1 MLKFEFGR
9 LFGLRFFC
17 RALMTLSSRTVQL
30 FRLVL
35 SGRLTSKSQIESGS
49 RWFLTGPRML
59 VTATVAFAFGVA
71 VESYGCPAWWLV
83 SAAAPTSLF
92 LFGTRHRKAALLL
105 LLLPVVGWSYC
116 CLRQPRPDSAD
127 LSNYAFGR
135 GVIFTAEVAAVLTSV
150 DPRRTRAVL
159 SCRRMEFPDQRMLSG
174 KTLVTI
180 SGSAPP
186 ISKGDELK
194 LAASVRVPKSAVF
207 PWDFDYASYLKRQGV
222 FSLCSARSQTVKVI
236 RAAGVCSDKMD
247 YRQIEQRLDK
257 LLSELRARV
266 VGAHRKFLGAPAGEL
281 LSSFVLG
288 DRAVKL
294 SDELVEK
301 FRVLGLSHVLA
312 ASGFNLTLVTGL
324 TWWIGHFL
332 LKSGLC
338 VNLLCFC
345 SMMLFVGLAG
355 PSPSV
360 VRAALMCTFLLT
372 ARCLFRTLH
381 TPAALSLALLIT
393 LAGDPCAIAD
403 IGLQLSYVATAGII
417 SGARIG
423 DPKSE
428 LTRRIRLLGW
438 LRESVTLVLLAQAAV
453 LPIQLAYFWQI
464 GLLFLPANLTVT
476 PIVSFV
482 SVLGFI
488 ASTLVI
494 LDWRATLTSSIVAV
508 LDRLLAYPI
517 HLILLI
523 VDALSGFESAKLNL
537 GPPEPWTVGIYYAC
551 LIALFVSLRARRFRL
566 ILSALF
572 LLSLGLL
579 LWRRP
584 SPPLSLYSC
593 KGTVILLSADRQA
606 LCLGEVGQS
615 CPTRFL
621 RYFGATVVGQQSAN
635 FAITRLSR
643 SAFFIYCRQAKC
655 RICVID
661 GGAQIESPDISLP
674 VSAIVLTGPSG
685 NTQHADTYQASG
697 GQEFPAGPSQA
708 SRDTSSGLDA
718 KRSCLSLPYSDG
730 PPDVNGLV
738 RIVKES
744 GCRWV
749 IVNSE
754 AASFHRQTALLAG
767 KIHELPGVRILR
779 SSRTEFMLVGDGNP
793 IELKQPKRQV
803 NYGNVSN
810 NRNRLSSWRTS
821 EEGWRDSDSD

>member
-9 LFGLRFFC
+9 LIGLRFFC
-17 RALMTLSSRTVQL
+17 RALITLSSRTVQL
-30 FRLVL
+30 FRSALAGRPL
-35 SGRLTSKSQIESGS
+35 SKVQVEDSL
-49 RWFLTGPRML
+49 RWCLTGPRML
-59 VTATVAFAFGVA
+59 VTATVALAFGVA

-83 SAAAPTSLF
+83 SAAVPTSLF
-92 LFGTRHRKAALLL
+92 VFGTRHKKAALLL
-105 LLLPVVGWSYC
+105 LILPAVGWSYC
-116 CLRQPRPDSAD
+116 CWRQPRPDSAD
-127 LSNYAFGR
+127 LSKYVFGR
-135 GVIFTAEVAAVLTSV
+135 GVIFTAEVAAVLTSA

-159 SCRRMEFPDQRMLSG
+159 NCRQMEFPDRKTLSG

-194 LAASVRVPKSAVF
+194 LAASVRSPKSAVF

-222 FSLCSARSQTVKVI
+222 FSLCSARSQSVKVI
-236 RAAGVCSDKMD
+236 RAAGVCSEKMD
-247 YRQIEQRLDK
+247 CRLIEQRLDK
-257 LLSELRARV
+257 LLAEIRARV
-266 VGAHRKFLGAPAGEL
+266 VGAHRSFLGAPAGEL

-294 SDELVEK
+294 ADELVEK

-403 IGLQLSYVATAGII
+403 VGLQLSYVATAGII
-417 SGARIG
+417 SGARIC
-423 DPKSE
+423 DRKSE
-428 LTRRIRLLGW
+428 LARRIRLLGW
-438 LRESVTLVLLAQAAV
+438 LKESITLVLLAQAAV

-464 GLLFLPANLTVT
+464 GLLFLPANLAVT
-476 PIVSFV
+476 PLVSFV

-494 LDWRATLTSSIVAV
+494 FDWRATLTNSIVAV

-517 HLILLI
+517 HSILLI
-523 VDALSGFESAKLNL
+523 VDALSGFESAKLEL
-537 GPPEPWTVGIYYAC
+537 GPPEPCTVGIYYVC
-551 LIALFVSLRARRFRL
+551 LMVLFVSLRARRFRL
-566 ILSALF
+566 IFSALF

-584 SPPLSLYSC
+584 LPPVSLYAC
-593 KGTVILLSADRQA
+593 KGAVILLNSDRQA
-606 LCLGEVGQS
+606 LCLGEVGRS
-615 CPTRFL
+615 CQIRFL
-621 RYFGATVVGQQSAN
+621 RYFGATVVRQQSAN
-635 FAITRLSR
+635 FDITRLS
-643 SAFFIYCRQAKC
+643 SSVFFIYCRQAKC

-661 GGAQIESPDISLP
+661 GGAPIESPGISLP

-685 NTQHADTYQASG
+685 NTQQADTYQASG
-697 GQEFPAGPSQA
+697 GQAFPIGPSQA
-708 SRDTSSGLDA
+708 SRNTSSVPAA
-718 KRSCLSLPYSDG
+718 KYFCVSLPYSGG

-754 AASFHRQTALLAG
+754 AASFRRQMALLAER
-767 KIHELPGVRILR
+767 IHEQPGVRILR

-793 IELKQPKRQV
+793 IELKQPKWQV

-810 NRNRLSSWRTS
+810 NGNRLSSWRAS
-821 EEGWRDSDSD
+821 EKGWSDSDSN